1 MTIRRSALQRA
12 QQDISIASPLA
23 LEKRRAMLAADSL
36 LEVEQQ
42 FQVPISG
49 IASKIIGFGLTT
61 LTFDVDFFDAPE
73 QRDSSL
79 ATPHF
84 TYGVVA
90 SFEPADGLLVTAC
103 VTEWI
108 TDARGAFTGAVVA
121 IGASSGS
128 DSTSQYSGH
137 VHLRFQGYGALTENV
152 ETLDVGV

>member
-1 MTIRRSALQRA
+1 MSVRHVAHRA
-12 QQDISIASPLA
+12 QQDIRISSPLA
-23 LEKRRAMLAADSL
+23 LEKRRAMLAPDSL
-36 LEVEQQ
+36 VELEQQ

-61 LTFDVDFFDAPE
+61 LTFEVDFFDAPE

-79 ATPHF
+79 TAPHF

-128 DSTSQYSGH
+128 ESTSEYSGH
-137 VHLRFQGYGALTENV
+137 VHMRFQGYGALTENI